1 MKTIILKVFFVLV
14 IQSTAFISF
23 CQPTSLGF
31 GVKDWGFQTGV
42 SINALFKTAIA
53 VDSSGNKWIGY
64 TKLGIHKFDDLNW
77 TLYNVANGN
86 LPSDSVTSIV
96 AKGNI
101 VYVGTKNGIAKYEN
115 GSWSTINTSNSQLV
129 SNVINTM
136 FCKNNVLWVGT
147 NLGVSKLNG
156 TTWTTYNTT
165 NSQLCFNNVQ
175 AIEQTA
181 TGDIYIG
188 TSNGLS
194 KLSAGI
200 WTTFNTSNS
209 GLGDNNIIS
218 LCSDNMN
225 KLFIG
230 TNSKGAFI
238 YNNNTIQSL
247 LVAYPKL
254 SSYVYDQSHTHILY
268 SKIFDIA
275 KDANG
280 SVYIN
285 TVSINSNND
294 IKYLLI
300 KIKSIEF
307 SICRMPNNIRPMFFE
322 CETADNLWFVNSE
335 ISLTTLPRTKNLY
348 SFIFS
353 ESVFRDDFELLN
365 INNVKAGISSSGY
378 LFKDYINFE
387 KSMFTIPKDSN
398 MSTIFC
404 GNLWIGAKDNNG
416 SLYIA
421 TERYREVEQ
430 HNENRDYQP
439 GPISYDSSIYNIE
452 REKWNHTW
460 KVSKSEID
468 YHRTHYNN
476 LGYAIPNE
484 IAIWPG
490 NGNPVL
496 GQSQFLA
503 PYADANGNGK
513 YDPQNGDYPIIRGDQ
528 ALYFIYNDQRNH
540 TESSGTALS
549 VECHGL
555 AYAFSNPA
563 DTALNNT
570 IFINYRIFNHSQNN
584 YDSLYIGT
592 FTDFDLG
599 YAWDDFVGC
608 DSVISSYYAYNGKNI
623 DGTGQ
628 NYAYGTYPP
637 AQGVSFLNQQL
648 TSFMCYNN
656 AAGPYGEPDVP
667 LHYYNYMSG
676 KWKDNTHLLFG
687 GDGHGSGIGST
698 NFTTNYIFSGN
709 PEDTADWTEISANN
723 VPGDRRG
730 LGSIGPYTLLK
741 DSSICVDIAY
751 TFARDYTD
759 TINTASV
766 TKLKQYVQNIRN
778 YYNTNLVHNCSD
790 LFSSVNE
797 LRKTKSELIVFPN
810 PAKDV
815 LNVYLIQF
823 KNLQNNSIS
832 IYNIQGQLLLQQGIK
847 QQQTEINIS
856 SYAKGIYIVKVI
868 NDDNPVVSKFIK
880 E

>member
-1 MKTIILKVFFVLV
+1 MKTIILKVFFVLI

-136 FCKNNVLWVGT
+136 FYKNNVLWVGT

-218 LCSDNMN
+218 ICSDNMN
-225 KLFIG
+225 RLFIG

-268 SKIFDIA
+268 SKIFDFT

-280 SVYIN
+280 NIYMS
-285 TVSINSNND
+285 SIFVNSSNA
-294 IKYLLI
+294 IRYLLI
-300 KIKSIEF
+300 NFTLTNIN
-307 SICRMPNNIRPMFFE
+307 ICELPVSIRPMFIE
-322 CETADNLWFVNSE
+322 CETTDNLWFVNSE
-335 ISLTTLPRTKNLY
+335 ISLSNLPVNKNLY
-348 SFIFS
+348 SFSFS
-353 ESVFRDDFELLN
+353 ESYLLEDYN
-365 INNVKAGISSSGY
+365 RLDINNIEAGISSSGY
-378 LFKDYINFE
+378 LFRNWFGNNNL
-387 KSMFTIPKDSN
+387 FNIPKYSN
-398 MSTIFC
+398 NSTIFS
-404 GNLWIGAKDNNG
+404 GSLWAGAKDNNG
-416 SLYIA
+416 LLHIA
-421 TERYREVEQ
+421 AERYWTQ
-430 HNENRDYQP
+430 GRDFRS
-439 GPISYDSSIYNIE
+439 GPISNDTTIYITE
-452 REKWNHTW
+452 KVKWNHIW

-468 YHRTHYNN
+468 YHKTHYNSFA
-476 LGYAIPNE
+476 Y
-484 IAIWPG
+484 IAPMDITSWPG
-490 NGNPVL
+490 NGNTNY
-496 GQSQFLA
+496 GQAQYLA
-503 PYADANGNGK
+503 PYTDVNGNGY

-528 ALYFIYNDQRNH
+528 ALYFIYNDDLTH
-540 TESSGTALS
+540 TESQGNKLNA
-549 VECHGL
+549 EFHGL
-555 AYAFSNPA
+555 AYAFNNSS
-563 DTALNNT
+563 DSALNNT
-570 IFINYRIFNHSQNN
+570 IFINYRIYNRSQNN
-584 YDSLYIGT
+584 YDSLYIGS
-592 FTDFDLG
+592 FTDFDIG
-599 YAWDDFVGC
+599 YGFDDYIGC
-608 DSVISSYYAYNGKNI
+608 DSIQSMFYAYNALNT
-623 DGTGQ
+623 D
-628 NYAYGTYPP
+628 AVYGNNPP
-637 AQGVSFLNQQL
+637 AQGVSFLNNPL
-648 TSFMCYNN
+648 TSFIYFKNESS
-656 AAGPYGEPDVP
+656 GPMIDPTTPYE
-667 LHYYNYMSG
+667 YYNYMKSL
-676 KWKDNTHLLFG
+676 WKDNTHLVFG
-687 GDGHGSGIGST
+687 GNGHFSGSGST
-698 NFTTNYIFSGN
+698 SINTNYAYSGM
-709 PEDTADWTEISANN
+709 PGITSDWTEISATN

-741 DSSICVDIAY
+741 DSSICVDLAY

-815 LNVYLIQF
+815 LNIYLKQF
-823 KNLQNNSIS
+823 KNLQNNSIF
-832 IYNIQGQLLLQQGIK
+832 IYNIQGQMLLQQSIK

-856 SYAKGIYIVKVI
+856 GYAKGIYIVKVI
-868 NDDNPVVSKFIK
+868 NNDNPVVSKFIK